1 MWKLSKL
8 SGVEKGQSVTCEGL
22 FVPINLQVLFGYKN
36 YDSTWLLV
44 FIIDTVCKLCTP
56 EYFKSF
62 QRVLTMKT

>member
-22 FVPINLQVLFGYKN
+22 FVPINLQVQCTVLVYKN

-56 EYFKSF
+56 
-62 QRVLTMKT
+62 

>member
-56 EYFKSF
+56 
-62 QRVLTMKT
+62 